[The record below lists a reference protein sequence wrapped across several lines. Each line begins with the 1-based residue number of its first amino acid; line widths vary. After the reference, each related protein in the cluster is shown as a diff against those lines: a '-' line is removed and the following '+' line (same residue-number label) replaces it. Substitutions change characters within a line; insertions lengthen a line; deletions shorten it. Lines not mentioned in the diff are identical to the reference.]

1 MNLVLRLKDLI
12 NYVSVKSSVIAI
24 RFKVL
29 LVKTFMNSI
38 WHETQQFARI
48 HVTSGFNFQI
58 KSCLTSFVIK
68 KFQESNTEKNTAG
81 LV

>member
-1 MNLVLRLKDLI
+1 MNPVLRLKDLI

-48 HVTSGFNFQI
+48 HVTVDSLGRCVMIIENAI
-58 KSCLTSFVIK
+58 S
-68 KFQESNTEKNTAG
+68 
-81 LV
+81 